1 MLRVADPIADMT
13 TGRTASTW
21 KTRWCTDMVEPVT
34 VLTALNDVHALVD
47 VESADCGC
55 NKIVIYIT
63 MRGSLEFGTK
73 RARRR

>member
-1 MLRVADPIADMT
+1 
-13 TGRTASTW
+13 
-21 KTRWCTDMVEPVT
+21 MVEPVT